1 MYLYIPNY
9 YIDSPLTGG
18 CKVRLQIP
26 KGGKML
32 TIGEF
37 SNICKLSIKT
47 LRYYSEI
54 GLLEPDQINA
64 QTGYRY
70 YSVNQLERVLYI
82 NRLKSYNFSL
92 EDIKSIINSDD
103 NNDYLIDE
111 LLAKQ
116 NDFERSIQ
124 EATARV
130 KQLKSDIENLRKGKN
145 IMSYMDD
152 IDVTLTEVPKKNI
165 LYIKKKIHKEDMALE
180 YQQCFNKLLTKIVS
194 DSLTV
199 LSKPM
204 VMFHSDEFNEDGLE
218 TEFAI
223 QVKECVTGTRDFEPK
238 LCLKSTHKG
247 AYSELASIYTKLLNY
262 AEEEGYKI
270 NGTLFEIYITDPS
283 QVEDENN
290 LITEVYLP
298 VKKLDNK

>member
-1 MYLYIPNY
+1 
-9 YIDSPLTGG
+9 
-18 CKVRLQIP
+18 
-26 KGGKML
+26 ML

>member
-1 MYLYIPNY
+1 
-9 YIDSPLTGG
+9 
-18 CKVRLQIP
+18 
-26 KGGKML
+26 ML

-130 KQLKSDIENLRKGKN
+130 KQLKSDIDNLRKGKN

-238 LCLKSTHKG
+238 VCLKSTHKG